1 MKYIHLQTID
11 STNNFALKNI
21 ENLDS
26 DTVIF
31 SDHQESGK
39 GRNGRVWI
47 SPKVKKTK
55 DHSINNL
62 NLYCSIL
69 LKPNFNKE
77 KKNINVLK
85 NIAHYT
91 AVVLC
96 RTLEKY
102 EIDSKIKWPND
113 ILVDRKKIAGIL
125 CESVIKGNSFGIVV
139 GCGVNLN
146 MPKEFFKYID
156 QPATSL
162 NLLIDKE
169 VDRNK
174 FLENFVEDFFSDY
187 EKFAEQGFSFV
198 YKEYRDKSLIF
209 EDFFRERK
217 VKINV
222 FGETIEGFAK
232 DIDIDGQLILIDNE
246 NIERIINVGDL
257 FL

>member
-1 MKYIHLQTID
+1 MKYIHFQTID

-31 SDHQESGK
+31 SDHQEAGK

-55 DHSINNL
+55 DSSINNL

-69 LKPNFNKE
+69 LKPRFDKE
-77 KKNINVLK
+77 NKNINVLK

-91 AVVLC
+91 AFVLC
-96 RTLEKY
+96 RTLKKY
-102 EIDSKIKWPND
+102 GVDSKIKWPND

-125 CESVIKGNSFGIVV
+125 CESVIKGNSLAIVV

-146 MPKEFFKYID
+146 MPKEFFKDID

-162 NLLIDKE
+162 DLLIDKE
-169 VDRNK
+169 IDRDR
-174 FLENFVEDFFSDY
+174 FLEYFIEEFFLDY
-187 EKFAEQGFSFV
+187 ENFADKGFKYISSE
-198 YKEYRDKSLIF
+198 YKKKSLIF
-209 EDFFRERK
+209 EDSFKEKK
-217 VKINV
+217 VNINI
-222 FGETIEGFAK
+222 FGDIIEGFVK
-232 DIDIDGQLILIDNE
+232 DIDNDGQLIIIDNE
-246 NIERIINVGDL
+246 NVERIINVGDL

>member
-1 MKYIHLQTID
+1 MKYIHFQTID
-11 STNNFALKNI
+11 STNNFVLKNI
-21 ENLDS
+21 EDLDS

-31 SDHQESGK
+31 SDHQEAGK

-47 SPKVKKTK
+47 SPKVKKEK
-55 DHSINNL
+55 DHSINNF

-113 ILVDRKKIAGIL
+113 IFVNRKKIAGIL

-162 NLLIDKE
+162 DLLIDKE
-169 VDRNK
+169 VDRDR
-174 FLENFVEDFFSDY
+174 FLEYFIDEFFLDY
-187 EKFAEQGFSFV
+187 EKFADKGFKYISTE
-198 YKEYRDKSLIF
+198 YKKKSLIF
-209 EDFFRERK
+209 EDFCRDKKFK
-217 VKINV
+217 VDI
-222 FGETIEGFAK
+222 FGDIIEGLIK
-232 DIDIDGQLILIDNE
+232 DIDNDGQLIIIDDYNV
-246 NIERIINVGDL
+246 ERIINVGDL